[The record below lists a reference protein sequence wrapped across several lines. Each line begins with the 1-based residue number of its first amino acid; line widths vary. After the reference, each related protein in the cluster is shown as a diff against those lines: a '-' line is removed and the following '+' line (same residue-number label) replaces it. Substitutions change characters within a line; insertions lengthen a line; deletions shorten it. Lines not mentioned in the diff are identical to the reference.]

1 MDLFDTL
8 ATTLYPTNIMEHNDD
23 MNNYENDRD
32 ECIAESVYI
41 IVDSLSEKALRRL
54 LEEKLIEEAHADEDF
69 AYSVQYCTH
78 MFIRQAEVKAALANA

>member
-8 ATTLYPTNIMEHNDD
+8 ATTLYPTNITEHNDD

-32 ECIAESVYI
+32 ECIAESVYM

>member
-1 MDLFDTL
+1 
-8 ATTLYPTNIMEHNDD
+8 
-23 MNNYENDRD
+23 
-32 ECIAESVYI
+32 
-41 IVDSLSEKALRRL
+41 KALRRL